1 MTEIEGFLRTVGLF
15 ADLPDPVLTLVARA
29 AERMSLNVGDTLFRE
44 GDPADWMFALECGHL
59 QVRKAGSKG
68 SDVTLRVMGSREVG
82 GLTSMTTP
90 KRRSATLL
98 ALDAATVVRIERAR
112 FLELLSA
119 HPELMKAVMAH
130 LSAKVRAKTREL
142 AVLLEDRTTDP
153 RMPVAFFDTKP
164 YDRSSFEKQLAA
176 LTSAEGRPLSELLSL
191 HFFDTR
197 LGPGTA
203 RLAAGFPVVCA
214 FVNDDLGAVTIERLA
229 AGGVQMLAMRCAGY
243 NNVDVGA
250 ASSHQMSV
258 ARVPAYSPHAVAE
271 HAVALILTLNRKTHR
286 AYERVRDGN
295 FSLKG
300 LVGFDLHGR
309 TAGVV
314 GLGKIGRCLAEIL
327 VGFGMEVVAYD
338 AFPDAAY
345 AGRTGIRYVNLD
357 TLCGVS
363 DVISLHAPLGP
374 DTYHMVN
381 AERIA
386 RMKPGV
392 MLINTSRGGLLD
404 TSALIEGLKT
414 GHVGAAGLDVYE
426 EESEYFFEDRSDRV
440 ITDDVL
446 ARLMTFT
453 NVLITSHQGF
463 LTEQALR
470 NIADTTLSNVMEF
483 VGGKRGPGLT
493 HAVLPDG
500 HG

>member
-1 MTEIEGFLRTVGLF
+1 
-15 ADLPDPVLTLVARA
+15 
-29 AERMSLNVGDTLFRE
+29 
-44 GDPADWMFALECGHL
+44 MFALECGHL
-59 QVRKAGSKG
+59 QVRKVGSKG
-68 SDVTLRVMGSREVG
+68 SDVTLRVMGSGEVG
-82 GLTSMTTP
+82 GLTSMTTS

-98 ALDAATVVRIERAR
+98 ALDACTVVRIDRDR

-119 HPELMKAVMAH
+119 HPELMKSVMAH

-142 AVLLEDRTTDP
+142 AMLLEVRTTDL

-164 YDRSSFEKQLAA
+164 YDRASFEKQLATR
-176 LTSAEGRPLSELLSL
+176 TSAEGRPLSDLLSL

-197 LGPGTA
+197 LGPPGTA

-214 FVNDDLGAVTIERLA
+214 FVNDDLGAATIERLA

-250 ASSHQMSV
+250 ASSHQISV

-338 AFPDAAY
+338 AFPDAGY
-345 AGRTGIRYVNLD
+345 AVKAGIRYVDLD
-357 TLCGVS
+357 TLCGTS
-363 DVISLHAPLGP
+363 DVISLHAPLAP
-374 DTYHMVN
+374 DTYHLVN

-426 EESEYFFEDRSDRV
+426 EESEYFFEDRSDRG

-446 ARLMTFT
+446 ARLMTFP
-453 NVLITSHQGF
+453 NVLVTSHQGF
-463 LTEQALR
+463 LTEEALR

-483 VGGKRGPGLT
+483 VGGKRGPDLT

>member
-1 MTEIEGFLRTVGLF
+1 MNDIEAFLRTVGLF
-15 ADLPDPVLTLVARA
+15 ADLPDPVLTRVASA
-29 AERMSLNVGDTLFRE
+29 AERMSVNAGDTLFRE
-44 GDPADWMFALECGHL
+44 GDPADWLFAVERGHL
-59 QVRKAGSKG
+59 QVRKTGSKG
-68 SDVTLRVMGSREVG
+68 TDVTLRVMGSHEVG
-82 GLTSMTTP
+82 GLTSMTTS

-98 ALDAATVVRIERAR
+98 ALDAATVVRIDRAR
-112 FLELLSA
+112 FLEMLSA
-119 HPELMKAVMAH
+119 HPALMTSVMAH
-130 LSAKVRAKTREL
+130 LSAKVRGKTREL
-142 AVLLEDRTTDP
+142 AMLLEDRATDP

-164 YDRSSFEKQLAA
+164 YDRSMFEARVAA
-176 LTSAEGRPLSELLSL
+176 RKSADGRPLSDVLSL

-197 LGPGTA
+197 LGPSTA

-214 FVNDDLGAVTIERLA
+214 FVNDDLGAATIERLA
-229 AGGVQMLAMRCAGY
+229 AGGVRMLAMRCAGY

-250 ASSHQMSV
+250 ASVHQVSV

-309 TAGVV
+309 TAGIV

-327 VGFGMEVVAYD
+327 AGFGMHVVAYD

-345 AGRTGIRYVNLD
+345 AEKVGLRYVDLD

-363 DVISLHAPLGP
+363 DVISLHAPLGS
-374 DTYHMVN
+374 TTHHMVN

-392 MLINTSRGGLLD
+392 MLINTSRGGLVD
-404 TSALIEGLKT
+404 TAALIEGLKT

-446 ARLMTFT
+446 ARLMTFP
-453 NVLITSHQGF
+453 NVLVTSHQGF
-463 LTEQALR
+463 LTEQALS

-483 VGGKRGPGLT
+483 VAGKRGPGLT
-493 HAVLPDG
+493 HAVLPGG
-500 HG
+500 HE

>member
-1 MTEIEGFLRTVGLF
+1 MNDIEGFLRNVGLF
-15 ADLPDPVLTLVARA
+15 ADLPNPVLTLVARA
-29 AERMSLNVGDTLFRE
+29 AERTMMTAGDVLFRE
-44 GDPADWMFALECGHL
+44 GDPADWMFAVERGHIE
-59 QVRKAGSKG
+59 VRKAGSKG
-68 SDVTLRVMGSREVG
+68 TDVTLRVMGSREVG
-82 GLTSMTTP
+82 GLTSMTTS
-90 KRRSATLL
+90 KRRSATLV
-98 ALDAATVVRIERAR
+98 ALDAATVVRIARDR

-119 HPELMKAVMAH
+119 HPELVKSVMAH

-153 RMPVAFFDTKP
+153 RTPVAFFDTKP
-164 YDRSSFEKQLAA
+164 YDQSSFEKQLAA
-176 LTSAEGRPLSELLSL
+176 LTSAQGRPLSDLLSL

-214 FVNDDLGAVTIERLA
+214 FVNDDLGAATIERLA

-250 ASSHQMSV
+250 ASSHEISV

-327 VGFGMEVVAYD
+327 VGFGMHVVAYD
-338 AFPDAAY
+338 AFPDTAY
-345 AGRTGIRYVNLD
+345 AERIGIRYVDLD

-374 DTYHMVN
+374 GTYHMVN
-381 AERIA
+381 TERIA

-392 MLINTSRGGLLD
+392 MIVNTSRGGLVD

-446 ARLMTFT
+446 ARLMTFP

-463 LTEQALR
+463 LTEEALR

-483 VGGKRGPGLT
+483 VGGKRGPELT
-493 HAVLPDG
+493 HAVLPDE